1 MSGSIVH
8 FLDAL
13 TYKGYVKVAG
23 GQVVLLPFHSSVR
36 LRFWKCLYGAAASLP
51 PYFWSRG
58 HVLIQPLITVAIW
71 SGIWEL
77 HNIIWFALKVHMH
90 VSQFPPPQ
98 IRTTHTHTH
107 THTQSLVMWSCFYP
121 LIWKWL
127 SRIRKLGMWRG
138 DLKGK
143 HELNKLNTDGA
154 NFIAGLAMT
163 R

>member
-107 THTQSLVMWSCFYP
+107 THTVSGYVVL
-121 LIWKWL
+121 LL
-127 SRIRKLGMWRG
+127 SINMKMTFQ
-138 DLKGK
+138 
-143 HELNKLNTDGA
+143 NKETGNV
-154 NFIAGLAMT
+154 AGWFERET
-163 R
+163 RA